1 MKIVINVYLK
11 GGIRHW
17 LIAGSE
23 PNPMKKLQHKIPGF
37 CVAGGYF
44 EKHKIVDCGF

>member
-17 LIAGSE
+17 LIAVSK
-23 PNPMKKLQHKIPGF
+23 PNPIKKI
-37 CVAGGYF
+37 AA
-44 EKHKIVDCGF
+44 